1 MDADIEPSHGR
12 EPNSQR
18 PAWRL
23 RALSVSVALAV
34 AGYAL
39 FTVWGGWREV
49 LDALRSISVLDV
61 AVLLALSLV
70 NYGLR
75 FRRWHGYLHRFGH
88 ILPWRFNFHAYL
100 TGFAL
105 TTTPG
110 KAGEALRGLFLKPVG
125 VPYTQSVG
133 ALFAERLSDLLTVV
147 ILSLPG
153 LWFYPPAQPLVIVAV
168 VLLPLGV
175 WMLQRDPWLLAL
187 KGKTEQWRWL
197 RWKSAVAHG
206 IDMVLC
212 AGQLLK
218 PSPLLLGLAIG
229 LVAWGAEAVAFYYL
243 LQQMGLEIAFAIA
256 VFIYSFSMLVGA
268 VSFLPGGLGSAE
280 ITMVLLLVLNGA
292 SSAEAA
298 TATVVIRLATLWF
311 AVVIGLLALAK
322 PPLRQDASL

>member
-1 MDADIEPSHGR
+1 
-12 EPNSQR
+12 
-18 PAWRL
+18 
-23 RALSVSVALAV
+23 VALAV

-39 FTVWGGWREV
+39 FAVWGGWQEV
-49 LDALRSISVLDV
+49 SDALRTIGMVDVL
-61 AVLLALSLV
+61 VLLALSLV

-75 FRRWHGYLHRFGH
+75 FRRWHSYLYRFNYR
-88 ILPWRFNFHAYL
+88 LPWRLNLHAYL

-133 ALFAERLSDLLTVV
+133 ALFAERLSDLVTVV
-147 ILSLPG
+147 LLSLPG
-153 LWFYPPAQPLVIVAV
+153 LWLYPSAQPLVVVAV
-168 VLLPLGV
+168 VLLPMGV
-175 WMLQRDPWLLAL
+175 WVLQRDPWLLSWKEKA
-187 KGKTEQWRWL
+187 KQWRWR
-197 RWKSAVAHG
+197 RWKSVVTHG

-212 AGQLLK
+212 AGRLLK
-218 PSPLLLGLAIG
+218 PTPLLLGLAIG
-229 LVAWGAEAVAFYYL
+229 LVAWGAEAVAFHYL
-243 LQQMGLEIAFAIA
+243 LQQMDLEVSFAMA
-256 VFIYSFSMLVGA
+256 VFIYSFSTLVGA

-280 ITMVLLLVLNGA
+280 VTMAFLLVLNGA

-322 PPLRQDASL
+322 PPVR